1 MKSPKLKQF
10 YNCYCEEVMLVVGA
24 QMHLVELLLQAEK
37 KAKCTT
43 PVNCYR
49 KYLGIYF
56 QSY

>member
-1 MKSPKLKQF
+1 MA
-10 YNCYCEEVMLVVGA
+10 VADV

-49 KYLGIYF
+49 KYLGQISTSNVY
-56 QSY
+56 SYVPDGLVHHIKID